1 MDRRVA
7 KTRET
12 IRQAYFDL
20 VLEKGGKR
28 VTVSEIARKANI
40 DRKTF
45 YLHYQSTEEII
56 EEFAEE
62 KTSEMLLR
70 LTTKSFFRRSFD
82 RRIFAE
88 EANSLL
94 RENLE
99 LCRALSSNPDYY
111 FFWRGVE
118 DTVVR
123 HLINSYGR
131 LTRTPASDI
140 IIRVSFFVS
149 GAAGVYRRWF
159 RGEIDC
165 TLEEATDR
173 MSEIAFEG
181 ARSLLKSS
189 RKKNTT

>member
-20 VLEKGGKR
+20 VLEKRGKR

-82 RRIFAE
+82 RGIFAE

-94 RENLE
+94 RENME

>member
-94 RENLE
+94 RENME

>member
-62 KTSEMLLR
+62 KR
-70 LTTKSFFRRSFD
+70 V
-82 RRIFAE
+82 IC
-88 EANSLL
+88 SL
-94 RENLE
+94 
-99 LCRALSSNPDYY
+99 
-111 FFWRGVE
+111 G
-118 DTVVR
+118 
-123 HLINSYGR
+123 G
-131 LTRTPASDI
+131 
-140 IIRVSFFVS
+140 
-149 GAAGVYRRWF
+149 
-159 RGEIDC
+159 
-165 TLEEATDR
+165 
-173 MSEIAFEG
+173 
-181 ARSLLKSS
+181 
-189 RKKNTT
+189 

>member
-82 RRIFAE
+82 RKIFAE

-94 RENLE
+94 RENME

>member
-1 MDRRVA
+1 MDRRDA

-94 RENLE
+94 RENMD

-181 ARSLLKSS
+181 ARSLLKSA

>member
-94 RENLE
+94 RENME

-181 ARSLLKSS
+181 TRSLLKSS

>member
-94 RENLE
+94 RENMD

-181 ARSLLKSS
+181 ARSLLKSA
-189 RKKNTT
+189 RKKSSA

>member
-28 VTVSEIARKANI
+28 VTVFEIARKANI

-94 RENLE
+94 RENMD

-181 ARSLLKSS
+181 ARSLLKSA

>member
-82 RRIFAE
+82 RKIFAE

-181 ARSLLKSS
+181 ARSLLKSA

>member
-56 EEFAEE
+56 EEFAKE

-94 RENLE
+94 RENMD

-181 ARSLLKSS
+181 ARSLLKSA

>member
-94 RENLE
+94 RENMD

-181 ARSLLKSS
+181 ARSLLKSA

>member
-94 RENLE
+94 RENMD

-189 RKKNTT
+189 RKKNTP

>member
-82 RRIFAE
+82 RKIFAE

-94 RENLE
+94 RENMD

-181 ARSLLKSS
+181 ARSLLKSA

>member
-94 RENLE
+94 RENME

-181 ARSLLKSS
+181 ARSLLKSA

>member
-94 RENLE
+94 RENMD

-181 ARSLLKSS
+181 ARSLLKSA
-189 RKKNTT
+189 RKKSSS

>member
-7 KTRET
+7 KTMEM

-20 VLEKGGKR
+20 ILEKGGKR

-70 LTTKSFFRRSFD
+70 LTTNSFFRRSFD
-82 RRIFAE
+82 RGIFAE

-94 RENLE
+94 RENME

>member
-94 RENLE
+94 RENMD

>member
-94 RENLE
+94 RENMDF
-99 LCRALSSNPDYY
+99 CRALSSNPDYY

-181 ARSLLKSS
+181 ARSLLKSA